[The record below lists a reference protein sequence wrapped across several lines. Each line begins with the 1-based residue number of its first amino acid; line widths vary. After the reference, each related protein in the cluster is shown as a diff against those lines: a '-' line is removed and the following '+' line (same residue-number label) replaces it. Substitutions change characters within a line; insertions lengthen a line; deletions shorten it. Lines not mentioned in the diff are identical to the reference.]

1 MYNLIVAV
9 MSIALIGMTTF
20 AALSYGGVIL
30 SQKGGQGSARA
41 QAVTL
46 LTNAQQVAGAQRA
59 YQAEHSGNLAN
70 SYQALI
76 DAGYLRA
83 VPELPVGA
91 VIGGWSMTLDG
102 TISMIPL
109 SLDRDGRTGSPA
121 DRICE
126 LLPDFGGSAFIPAGG
141 AAPSVADL
149 DGVNV
154 WFACVTDP
162 GAPSVE
168 GATQVWFAHRT

>member
-9 MSIALIGMTTF
+9 MSIALIGLTTF

-59 YQAEHSGNLAN
+59 YQAEHSGSLAN
-70 SYQALI
+70 SYQTLI
-76 DAGYLRA
+76 DTGYLRA

-91 VIGGWSMTLDG
+91 VIGGWSMTADG

-109 SLDRDGRTGSPA
+109 SLDRTGQTGSPA

-126 LLPDFGGSAFIPAGG
+126 LLPDFGGGAFIAAAGVAPALI
-141 AAPSVADL
+141 DL
-149 DGVNV
+149 NAEDV
-154 WFACVTDP
+154 WFACVTNQ

-168 GATQVWFAHRT
+168 GATAVWFAHRT